1 MARLRDVCGCSAGA
15 GSFSSQCECS
25 ALGTC
30 PSQPT
35 LFPDP
40 NATTALDITPRT
52 RFQILGWDCALD
64 GCNQSVKVL
73 DPWPMI
79 NLPTTYPQPFGNWSG
94 DQSQLVN
101 GGVPQAGD
109 LGRMLQTIESGLASW
124 IPDRQWCALCSG
136 SKALSFSPRCVGQG
150 RARRDRL

>member
-1 MARLRDVCGCSAGA
+1 
-15 GSFSSQCECS
+15 
-25 ALGTC
+25 
-30 PSQPT
+30 
-35 LFPDP
+35 
-40 NATTALDITPRT
+40 
-52 RFQILGWDCALD
+52 
-64 GCNQSVKVL
+64 
-73 DPWPMI
+73 MI

-124 IPDRQWCALCSG
+124 IPDRQWCVRITRSA
-136 SKALSFSPRCVGQG
+136 AAARSPFHRGAWGQG